1 MYLFPKDP
9 KFRKIWTLR
18 LKRDGF
24 EPSEYSKL
32 CERHFEKDQF
42 AINPDVAYNVKFH
55 LKSKMLKP
63 GAVPSVFDYTDPKKK
78 KPESSL
84 SVSPV
89 LDGNQETSA
98 SEINTNTTIPQQD
111 FDDDVDEV
119 KANVECY
126 STMSQTTY
134 DLIKRRHVKLQTEI
148 TVSSPPDVK
157 MVSTGTQTDESY
169 LQDSED
175 LENSFMKSMEEEDG
189 HDDDIDSEWIPE
201 SDDDEQCNDYEEINH
216 AKL

>member
-1 MYLFPKDP
+1 M
-9 KFRKIWTLR
+9 
-18 LKRDGF
+18 KRDGF

-89 LDGNQETSA
+89 TGTCVSMA
-98 SEINTNTTIPQQD
+98 SGRR
-111 FDDDVDEV
+111 
-119 KANVECY
+119 
-126 STMSQTTY
+126 STA
-134 DLIKRRHVKLQTEI
+134 LEKIAKKRRFSVRY
-148 TVSSPPDVK
+148 
-157 MVSTGTQTDESY
+157 Y
-169 LQDSED
+169 LY
-175 LENSFMKSMEEEDG
+175 LY
-189 HDDDIDSEWIPE
+189 DIIY
-201 SDDDEQCNDYEEINH
+201 NNF
-216 AKL
+216 

>member
-1 MYLFPKDP
+1 MVQCAALNCTVKSGQGLSMYLFPKDP

-89 LDGNQETSA
+89 TGTCVSMA
-98 SEINTNTTIPQQD
+98 SGRR
-111 FDDDVDEV
+111 
-119 KANVECY
+119 
-126 STMSQTTY
+126 STA
-134 DLIKRRHVKLQTEI
+134 LEKIAKKRRFSVRY
-148 TVSSPPDVK
+148 
-157 MVSTGTQTDESY
+157 Y
-169 LQDSED
+169 LY
-175 LENSFMKSMEEEDG
+175 LY
-189 HDDDIDSEWIPE
+189 DIIY
-201 SDDDEQCNDYEEINH
+201 NNF
-216 AKL
+216 